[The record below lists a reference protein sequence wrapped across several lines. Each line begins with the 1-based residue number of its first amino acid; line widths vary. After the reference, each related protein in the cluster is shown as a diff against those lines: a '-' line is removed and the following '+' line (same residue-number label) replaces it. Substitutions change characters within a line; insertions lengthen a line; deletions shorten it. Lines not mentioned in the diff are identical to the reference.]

1 MKKTRV
7 LSIATVALLVLGMLL
22 TGCQG
27 PQGAPAASG
36 AASAAA
42 GTSAAPSG
50 DPIKVGAIMPM
61 TGDVS
66 VYGVSTSN
74 AIKIAIDEINKAGG
88 INGRQVVLDLADDQ
102 NLPDKSV
109 DVYKKLT
116 SQDKVD
122 VIIGSVASKCTLA
135 IAPLAQA
142 DGIPL
147 ITTASTN
154 ADVTKTGDYIFR
166 TCFIDPFQ
174 GTVCAKFAT
183 ENLKKTKAAIMY
195 DNGNDYSKG
204 LATEFEKA
212 FTAAGGTIVDKEA
225 YTKDDADFSVVL
237 SKIKAAGPE
246 IIFLPDYYGKDALIT
261 KQVRDAG
268 MADVIM
274 LGGDGWDGIVGNAGL
289 EVAGSY
295 FSNHY
300 DPGATDPDVVAFVGK
315 YKAAYNDTPN
325 ALAALGYDAMEIVAK
340 AITAAGSTDK
350 AKVRDAMAKVTGK
363 FVTGNISF
371 DPATHNPV
379 KSAVIVTLVKGDDG
393 KLAAKYFATVNP

>member
-7 LSIATVALLVLGMLL
+7 LALATVLLLVFGMVL
-22 TGCQG
+22 TGCQTNK
-27 PQGAPAASG
+27 P
-36 AASAAA
+36 AAA
-42 GTSAAPSG
+42 G
-50 DPIKVGAIMPM
+50 DDVIKIGAIMPM

-74 AIKIAIDEINKAGG
+74 AIKIAIDEINKDGG
-88 INGRQVVLDLADDQ
+88 INGKQLKLYLEDDQ
-102 NLPDKSV
+102 NTPEKSV
-109 DVYKKLT
+109 DAFNKLVN
-116 SQDKVD
+116 QDKVD

-135 IAPLAQA
+135 IAPEAQKA
-142 DGIPL
+142 GIPL

-154 ADVTKTGDYIFR
+154 EKVTQVGDYIFR

-183 ENLKKTKAAIMY
+183 ENLKKTKAAILY

-212 FTAAGGTIVDKEA
+212 FTAAGGTITDKEA
-225 YTKDDADFSVVL
+225 YTKDDSDFSAIITKV
-237 SKIKAAGPE
+237 KATSPE

-268 MADVIM
+268 MADVVM

-300 DPGATDPDVVAFVGK
+300 DPGATDPDVVAFVKK
-315 YKAAYNDTPN
+315 YKEAYKTDVAPN

-350 AKVRDAMAKVTGK
+350 AKVRDAIAKTNGK
-363 FVTGNISF
+363 FITGNITYDASR
-371 DPATHNPV
+371 NPV
-379 KSAVIVTLVKGDDG
+379 KSAVIVSLVSEKDKDGKDTLV
-393 KLAAKYFATVNP
+393 AKYFATVEP

>member
-1 MKKTRV
+1 MKKTRALALAVV
-7 LSIATVALLVLGMLL
+7 LTLVVGLVLA
-22 TGCQG
+22 GCQTTKPTG
-27 PQGAPAASG
+27 SAATSAAPAASG
-36 AASAAA
+36 
-42 GTSAAPSG
+42 GT
-50 DPIKVGAIMPM
+50 IKIGAIMPM

-74 AIKIAIDEINKAGG
+74 AIKIAISEINAAGG
-88 INGRQVVLDLADDQ
+88 INGKQVELVLADDE
-102 NLPDKSV
+102 NTPEKSV
-109 DVYKKLT
+109 DCYKKLT

-135 IAPLAQA
+135 IAPLAQK

-154 ADVTKTGDYIFR
+154 EAVTPIGDYIFR

-174 GTVCAKFAT
+174 GTVCGKFAL
-183 ENLKKTKAAIMY
+183 ENLKKTKAAILF

-212 FTAAGGTIVDKEA
+212 FTAGGGTITAKEA
-225 YTKDDADFSVVL
+225 YTKDDADFSVII
-237 SKIKAAGPE
+237 SKVKESAPE
-246 IIFLPDYYGKDALIT
+246 IIFLPDYYAKDALIT

-268 MADVIM
+268 LTDVIM

-300 DPGATDPDVVAFVGK
+300 DPGATDADVVAFVKK
-315 YKAAYNDTPN
+315 YTAAYGEKEIPN
-325 ALAALGYDAMEIVAK
+325 ALAALGYDAMQIVAK

-350 AKVRDAMAKVTGK
+350 AKVRDAMKAVTGK
-363 FVTGNISF
+363 FVTGTISF
-371 DPATHNPV
+371 DASRNPV
-379 KSAVIVTLVKGDDG
+379 KSAVIVTLVKGEDG
-393 KLAAKYFATVNP
+393 KLAAKYFATVDP